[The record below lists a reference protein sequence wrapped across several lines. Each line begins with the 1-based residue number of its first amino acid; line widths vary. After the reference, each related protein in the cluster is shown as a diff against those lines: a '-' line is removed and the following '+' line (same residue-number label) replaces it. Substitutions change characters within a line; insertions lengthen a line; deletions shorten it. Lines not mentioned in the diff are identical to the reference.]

1 MIISVIVTAAVVIVA
16 AVTVKSRSARA
27 KVSTGSKPIH
37 VVLIGASIGQGWQ
50 LTAWATRAGIP
61 GYTAEAIAAWQF
73 DKTEALDEV
82 LMRPA
87 RKFRPTRTYLRSLF
101 QPRPTRPDI
110 LILKEC
116 SSYFPGG
123 LEGYK
128 ASIQR
133 WTKRA
138 RADNFKVILA
148 TVVPVTKSRSAQVPG
163 KQEQLLEYNRWIRQY
178 AREQGLPVLDLEAAL
193 RENTEAAYLR
203 DEYNSGDGTH
213 LNAGAY
219 AVLDGTLRTL
229 LCGMVLAQG
238 CDSRAEP
245 AAASN

>member
-1 MIISVIVTAAVVIVA
+1 VAAAVKA
-16 AVTVKSRSARA
+16 RSARA
-27 KVSTGSKPIH
+27 KVNTDSKPVH
-37 VVLIGASIGQGWQ
+37 VVLIGASIGQGWH
-50 LTAWATRAGIP
+50 LEAWPVRMNEP
-61 GYTAEAIAAWQF
+61 GFRAEAVAAWQF

-82 LMRPA
+82 LMRPS
-87 RKFRPTRTYLRSLF
+87 RKFRPTRTYFKSLF
-101 QPRPTRPDI
+101 QPRPSKPDI

-138 RADNFKVILA
+138 QADNVKVVLA
-148 TVVPVTKSRSAQVPG
+148 TVVPVTKARSAQVPG
-163 KQEQLLEYNRWIRQY
+163 KQQQLLEYNRWIRQY
-178 AREQGLPVLDLEAAL
+178 AREQGLSVLDLEAAL
-193 RENTEAAYLR
+193 RENSGGAYLR

-213 LNAGAY
+213 LNASAY

-229 LCGMVLAQG
+229 LCGTISAQS
-238 CDSRAEP
+238 CNSRAEAKT
-245 AAASN
+245 AAK